1 MAGNTIGAGA
11 MMRDLTFGW
20 PTHQL
25 TDDPRLAYNSIS
37 KTYCRM
43 IYESLLDI
51 DPDTGNLLPWLA
63 TAWHYRDPL
72 TLDLI
77 IRPDRRFSDGTPLTP
92 AAVVQSF
99 SGLIALEQ
107 VSPLPA
113 AVTMLTGLG
122 GIEAGADKVT
132 FHFVRHNAAFLRS
145 LAGVNLAIRSPSGLG
160 TGRWVQNEEGVADG
174 TRRVAFRQAG
184 TGDVYAGPIDG
195 YVVAELH
202 NPGISYG
209 LCPNAS
215 RGPLTDPRIRRALSL
230 LIDRQALRPILDV
243 DGYGVASSVLTPTT
257 DGYRDCSADLGHDPA
272 TAHRLLTAADVRRL
286 SFEVVFNSTFSPV
299 DAAILTAVAAQWQHH
314 GIELV
319 LSDVDFP
326 ELRTRQQTGDYDF
339 RFFYFTGSD
348 PDLLRYQFAV
358 GQRNMNRRNEPDD
371 LDVLLDTQLSCAD
384 PEARGAL
391 VHDIQRR
398 ILDSGLWLPLCNVR
412 TVTSYRPGALSG
424 VYLDAEALARIP

>member
-1 MAGNTIGAGA
+1 
-11 MMRDLTFGW
+11 MRDFTFGW

-43 IYESLLDI
+43 IYDSLLDI
-51 DPDTGNLLPWLA
+51 DPGTGELLPWLA

-72 TLDLI
+72 TLDLT
-77 IRPDRRFSDGTPLTP
+77 IRPDRCFSDGTPLTP
-92 AAVVQSF
+92 ETVVQSF
-99 SGLIALEQ
+99 SGIIALEQ

-122 GIEAGADKVT
+122 RIEAGADKVT

-145 LAGVNLAIRSPSGLG
+145 LASVNLAIRSSSGLG
-160 TGRWVQNEEGVADG
+160 TGRWVQTEEGVADG
-174 TRRVAFRQAG
+174 TRRLAFRKAG
-184 TGDVYAGPIDG
+184 TGDVYAGPIDN

-215 RGPLTDPRIRRALSL
+215 RGPLTDPRVRRALSL
-230 LIDRQALRPILDV
+230 LIDRQALRPILAADW
-243 DGYGVASSVLTPTT
+243 YGLASSVLTPTT
-257 DGYRDCSADLGHDPA
+257 VGYQDCSAELAFDPA
-272 TAHRLLTAADVRRL
+272 TAHRLLAAAGAQGL

-299 DAAILTAVAAQWQHH
+299 DAAILTAVAAQWKRH

-319 LSDVDFP
+319 LADVEFP
-326 ELRTRQQTGDYDF
+326 ELRRRQQSGDYDF

-358 GQRNMNRRNEPDD
+358 DQRNMNRRTVPDD
-371 LDVLLDTQLSCAD
+371 LDTLLDTQLACAD
-384 PEARGAL
+384 PDTRGDL
-391 VHDIQRR
+391 VHAIQLR
-398 ILDSGLWLPLCNVR
+398 ILTGGLWLPLCNVR